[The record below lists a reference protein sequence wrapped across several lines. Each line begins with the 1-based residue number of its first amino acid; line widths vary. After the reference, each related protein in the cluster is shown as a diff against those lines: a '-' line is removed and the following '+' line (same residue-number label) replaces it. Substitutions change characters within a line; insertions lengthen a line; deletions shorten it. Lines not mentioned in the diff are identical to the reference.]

1 MYNIVSVKYYM
12 KNLRLNYLEHYGS
25 TSICWST
32 QKQHHKLKDT
42 ANTAATGY
50 FVYQAR
56 QWAHCLITT
65 MEEHKAYINFLC
77 QHGVFQLTLGS
88 WLGSITLPLVSSTLY
103 TGCGVDD
110 CPASVAADRVV
121 VYGGPRGL
129 ISSVLN
135 NCR

>member
-1 MYNIVSVKYYM
+1 
-12 KNLRLNYLEHYGS
+12 
-25 TSICWST
+25 
-32 QKQHHKLKDT
+32 
-42 ANTAATGY
+42 
-50 FVYQAR
+50 
-56 QWAHCLITT
+56 

-110 CPASVAADRVV
+110 CPASVAADRLV

-129 ISSVLN
+129 ISPVLN
-135 NCR
+135 NCRWTIVTIKLRFYIIVLTNAVHYHQ